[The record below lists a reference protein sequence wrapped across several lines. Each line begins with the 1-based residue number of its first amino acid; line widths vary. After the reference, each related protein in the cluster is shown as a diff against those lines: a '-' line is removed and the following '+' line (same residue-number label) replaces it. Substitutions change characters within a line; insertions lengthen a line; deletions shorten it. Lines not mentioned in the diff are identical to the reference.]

1 MGRGRALGLWSF
13 SPSVPNADAP
23 ELSLGNATVV
33 SLLTLMAQPS
43 EIPELATELYEM
55 SKEYLRQE
63 TVEPMKKLGGYA
75 GLGIGGAMLFGFAA
89 ILGVMAVYTGLQVLF
104 QEIAGDSPWW
114 NVLARGITTLVAG
127 IVAGI
132 IAWRMSS
139 E

>member
-1 MGRGRALGLWSF
+1 
-13 SPSVPNADAP
+13 
-23 ELSLGNATVV
+23 
-33 SLLTLMAQPS
+33 MAQPN

-75 GLGIGGAMLFGFAA
+75 GLGIGGAMMFGIAA
-89 ILGVMAVYTGLQVLF
+89 ILGILALYAGLQVLF
-104 QEIAGDSPWW
+104 GELLGDSAWW

-127 IVAGI
+127 LVAGI